1 MMDLKREERKY
12 HHLEHA
18 LCEGTGPKPAGW
30 CDVELVHQALVK
42 GNVTNVDTSINL
54 LGKTIN
60 FPLIINAMTGGA
72 PGLERINEALA
83 RVAKETGI
91 ALAVGS
97 QTAAVYNPGVRHTYE
112 VVRKV
117 YPEGLILANV
127 GALVK
132 PEYAKE
138 AVEMIEADALQIH
151 LNVVQELVMKEGDRD
166 FSSLYENVVKIKE
179 AVDVPV
185 ILKEV
190 GFGISRE
197 TAKELYQLGFTVLD
211 LGGAGGTN
219 FAAIEL
225 ARHPQEHLDYLRF
238 WGLPTAISLLEVN
251 SLDLPFTVIASGG
264 IHNALDIIKALALG
278 AKAAG
283 MAGVL
288 LKIYDRCGEKALL
301 DFLNSMQKEIQ
312 YLMLLTGAGKM
323 EDIAS
328 IPVVITGY
336 TQNWLTQRGIDT
348 KKYDQR
354 TTLGNDNFRG
364 LNNKPKI

>member
-1 MMDLKREERKY
+1 MDLKREERKY

-18 LCEGTGPKPAGW
+18 LREGTGPKPAGW

-72 PGLERINEALA
+72 PGLEKINEAFA
-83 RVAKETGI
+83 RVAKEAGI
-91 ALAVGS
+91 GLAVGS
-97 QTAAVYNPGVRHTYE
+97 QTAGIYNPSVRYTYE

-117 YPEGLILANV
+117 NPTGFILANV

-132 PEYAKE
+132 PEYAKQ
-138 AVEMIEADALQIH
+138 AVEMIEADALQVH
-151 LNVVQELVMKEGDRD
+151 LNAVQELVMKEGDRD

-197 TAKELYQLGFTVLD
+197 TAQALYQMGFTALD

-219 FAAIEL
+219 FVAIEL
-225 ARHPQEHLDYLRF
+225 ARYPQENLDYLRY

-264 IHNALDIIKALALG
+264 INTALDIVKALALG

-288 LKIYDRCGEKALL
+288 LRIYDRYGEKALL
-301 DFLNSMQKEIQ
+301 EFLNRMQKEIQ
-312 YLMLLTGAGKM
+312 VLMLLTGAGKM
-323 EDIAS
+323 EDITS

-348 KKYDQR
+348 KKYAQR
-354 TTLGNDNFRG
+354 TTLSNEIFRG
-364 LNNKPKI
+364 